1 MSIAEQIMLG
11 TQQQSKN
18 WSVLSENLGRLGQQ
32 VGASLAMREYQKQ
45 AAAAL
50 PAMQESYRG
59 AMEDIN
65 RGSISTGYKKFMDAQ
80 FQFGASQNP
89 LIAEANAQAGSIFEN
104 ATMMLEKQKQRF
116 AQYGGGGGL
125 PATRIPTTEE
135 IITGGFSG
143 DDYISTGSA
152 DQEAQA
158 IDQEAVDGLP
168 AFGQEQGFEMR
179 LAPEGRVDF
188 GMSKYI
194 PPQRIKD
201 RAAEQVNEYR
211 SRTPEGKIDYLS
223 QVAETNVASPDEGEM
238 MDILGL
244 GRGRVIPPSVSP
256 EPTGKKIT
264 KETSG
269 WTQKGGFRK
278 DVTTE
283 PITKTPDQLKAEAE
297 ELTTFKA
304 MVSNYNV
311 AKRMIETNPQ
321 LKDIFAKAGG
331 DITRIGV
338 DPIDEETVNATID
351 GQPVGNLSVA
361 APQGMMSEAMALNT
375 IISAPGMFGKE
386 KGKYRFYPEEKPPE
400 APAEKAADGGMPA
413 VQAAAPAKPVVPET
427 EALRKQLTVFEEQE
441 VKKTATEK
449 QNRIKQINKEIES
462 LQRGT
467 KIQRELRSGAE
478 GLTSTAKTKRDIER
492 DITKIEQLVAERDRL
507 EGKAQAQISGYTS
520 QNDVINAVK
529 AGQITRE
536 QAKSILQNQF
546 GLQ

>member
-194 PPQRIKD
+194 PPQRIRD
-201 RAAEQVNEYR
+201 RAVKDVDAYR
-211 SRTPEGKIDYLS
+211 NKTPEAQIDYIS
-223 QVAETNVASPDEGEM
+223 QIPETGVAPQDEGEM

-244 GRGRVIPPSVSP
+244 GRGRVIPPSVAP
-256 EPTGKKIT
+256 EPTEMEIES
-264 KETSG
+264 KESEYT
-269 WTQKGGFRK
+269 TKGGFRGK
-278 DVTTE
+278 VKTI
-283 PITKTPDQLKAEAE
+283 PKKKTKEQLQAEAE

-311 AKRMIETNPQ
+311 AKRMSETNPQ
-321 LKDIFAKAGG
+321 LKDILAKAGG
-331 DITRIGV
+331 DITRIGI

-361 APQGMMSEAMALNT
+361 APQGMMSEAIALNT

-386 KGKYRFYPEEKPPE
+386 AGKYRFYPEEKPTEAPDKTLSTADKVRAQYGKKEGATTATE
-400 APAEKAADGGMPA
+400 APAPTPP
-413 VQAAAPAKPVVPET
+413 PAKELSLAEQIASLSEDKRKASRPVSRGAEKTQIRKGLEKELNDLRDALYRVNKKGEIISLKPNRDPNNPVV
-427 EALRKQLTVFEEQE
+427 
-441 VKKTATEK
+441 KKGIE
-449 QNRIKQINKEIES
+449 RLKEIEKQLSS
-462 LQRGT
+462 L
-467 KIQRELRSGAE
+467 
-478 GLTSTAKTKRDIER
+478 
-492 DITKIEQLVAERDRL
+492 
-507 EGKAQAQISGYTS
+507 
-520 QNDVINAVK
+520 
-529 AGQITRE
+529 
-536 QAKSILQNQF
+536 
-546 GLQ
+546 

>member
-50 PAMQESYRG
+50 PAMQGAYRG

-116 AQYGGGGGL
+116 AQYGGGGGI

-143 DDYISTGSA
+143 DDYLSPGST

-194 PPQRIKD
+194 PPQRIRD
-201 RAAEQVNEYR
+201 RAVKDVDAYR
-211 SRTPEGKIDYLS
+211 NKTPEAQIDYIF
-223 QVAETNVASPDEGEM
+223 QIPETGVAPQDEGEM

-244 GRGRVIPPSVSP
+244 GRGIVVPPSVAP
-256 EPTGKKIT
+256 EPTEMEIES
-264 KETSG
+264 KESEYT
-269 WTQKGGFRK
+269 TKGGFRGK
-278 DVTTE
+278 VKTI
-283 PITKTPDQLKAEAE
+283 PKKKTKEQLQAEAE
-297 ELTTFKA
+297 ELQTFKA

-351 GQPVGNLSVA
+351 GQPVGNLAVA

-441 VKKTATEK
+441 VKKTATER

-462 LQRGT
+462 LQRGST
-467 KIQRELRSGAE
+467 QRYTGA
-478 GLTSTAKTKRDIER
+478 GLPGAGTMATTGKTKAEIER

-507 EGKAQAQISGYTS
+507 EGKTTARNLSPMDQQALDWANANPSDPRAQAIKQ
-520 QNDVINAVK
+520 K
-529 AGQITRE
+529 
-536 QAKSILQNQF
+536 L
-546 GLQ
+546 GL

>member
-1 MSIAEQIMLG
+1 MIAEQIYKATQM
-11 TQQQSKN
+11 QQQSFDT
-18 WSVLSENLGRLGQQ
+18 LSQNLAMLGQSVTNSLKQ
-32 VGASLAMREYQKQ
+32 QADQRQFQQALPMLQGAYKNAMSKMASDDVSGGFSDLLSIQ
-45 AAAAL
+45 AAFGGINNPQIQNLNNNLLQLGMMAG
-50 PAMQESYRG
+50 QYR
-59 AMEDIN
+59 D
-65 RGSISTGYKKFMDAQ
+65 KF
-80 FQFGASQNP
+80 N
-89 LIAEANAQAGSIFEN
+89 
-104 ATMMLEKQKQRF
+104 QRK
-116 AQYGGGGGL
+116 AQYGGGI

-135 IITGGFSG
+135 ITSGGFYG

-158 IDQEAVDGLP
+158 IDQEAVDVLP